1 MSKRTSAV
9 VAVFG
14 FLAVFGAVGGIEQ
27 APDSDLLRLLGIAGA
42 GLFLMWAGIRGI
54 KQGWHPAQKAV

>member
-54 KQGWHPAQKAV
+54 KQG